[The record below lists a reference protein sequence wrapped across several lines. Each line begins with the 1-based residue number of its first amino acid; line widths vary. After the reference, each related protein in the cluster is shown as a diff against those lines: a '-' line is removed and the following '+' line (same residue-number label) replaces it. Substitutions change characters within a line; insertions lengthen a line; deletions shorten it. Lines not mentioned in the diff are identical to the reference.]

1 MVTTDSSEISN
12 SIRNA
17 VHHLKQLGESF
28 QINIFTEAD
37 LNNIDNV
44 ADTLMAL
51 EKEILKLYVDYETE
65 SIESSRLRH
74 RLKLLPTTIKNEI
87 QAAVNMARESNVS
100 VIQKL
105 QNELDTH
112 LEQVREYTDQ
122 DKQLSI
128 AINTLQAEKNSLQH
142 QYDTTITEVNQRV
155 SEKATLQIS
164 LNETRDTVRETNQ
177 YTFDLEEDIMV
188 LKESLMQERN
198 EARQEKVRLED
209 EIAVTFKRY
218 EEQQK
223 ANDLLKKDVDTA
235 NHKVSETELQLRT
248 MYRERERFDN
258 DNDEIKKKIDEQNA
272 QFEMEQREHDR
283 LLQERLQFTESC
295 GIALLDYQTK
305 KASLEQRAATAQE
318 RTNEETEKL
327 KTLKQKHETVVKQI
341 EEHVEVSK
349 ILENTI
355 TETGKGLEEI
365 KHDIA
370 TKLEKTAKLN
380 LDNAETTKE
389 LESMREAHQMMVDS
403 LKLQM
408 TTLEKELQYIR
419 NTRISKQ
426 KERETLLKTIE
437 QIKLTTRN
445 NDIRHNRFV
454 TQTTTKVTDLSERKV
469 ILDRYAREDQ
479 IQINQLGQRLTN
491 LTDEYHQMKI
501 QFEQQIKHLE
511 DITAQ
516 LLIGIDAN
524 RKKITETTPEFEHLK
539 EEHEKMTA
547 IYESTKETMIETKRK
562 KQEIL
567 DKISNIQ
574 RDIREKNRSRD
585 ITMLAVKECQQD
597 TKQRME
603 KAHDNMLKLEEDI
616 YEKGCRLET
625 LEDENE
631 RFQKTI
637 DYLNYQIELF
647 NRFSQQSNVDIKHLD
662 ENNLGLL
669 RIELIAFTYID
680 ILESGWNDDRQLEHR
695 AAKKDLQYIDD
706 LTVLLQH
713 TEKRKAKVGTIVHRL
728 IGELQHLKHYLEG
741 MSNPSTPAISNP
753 APDHPS
759 QTISNSHR
767 RSTSEE
773 RIHSAVISPTT
784 TPLDSTKTRRRPQSA
799 RRGDFSA
806 PTPIQLTDEVRQRV
820 SIFVEDNFDI
830 KSISSK
836 KSSKTHNTTS
846 QSTGQRSARTDF
858 SSWKSI
864 VTSAP
869 SPIDEND
876 RRKTATNP
884 KVAFA

>member
-122 DKQLSI
+122 DKQLST

-516 LLIGIDAN
+516 LLIGIDVN

-539 EEHEKMTA
+539 EEHEKMAT

-669 RIELIAFTYID
+669 N

>member
-74 RLKLLPTTIKNEI
+74 RLKLLPTIIKNEI

-122 DKQLSI
+122 DKQLST

-516 LLIGIDAN
+516 LLIGIDVN

-539 EEHEKMTA
+539 EEHEKMAT

-669 RIELIAFTYID
+669 N

>member
-105 QNELDTH
+105 QNELDTQ

-122 DKQLSI
+122 DKQLST

-516 LLIGIDAN
+516 LLIGIDVN

-539 EEHEKMTA
+539 EEHEKMTT

-603 KAHDNMLKLEEDI
+603 KAHDNMLTLEEDI

-669 RIELIAFTYID
+669 N